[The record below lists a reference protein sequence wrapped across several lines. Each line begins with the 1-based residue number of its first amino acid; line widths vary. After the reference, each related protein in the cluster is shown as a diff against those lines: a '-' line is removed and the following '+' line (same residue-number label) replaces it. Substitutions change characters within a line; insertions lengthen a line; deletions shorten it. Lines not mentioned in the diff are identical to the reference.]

1 MSRGPSPNQWTSLQW
16 TINVRVVFPPGHC
29 KNSPA
34 QRQIILQERLKKS
47 WTIFCSPVQTKFA
60 ACLQLQPIPFYC
72 PYTICFSFIA
82 HRHIVKPKTRWKNSW
97 GVAAIQVF
105 LFFGNLANCP
115 IWQALQCGRLLV
127 IPQANPTSKSKLPN
141 HWVRLLTHTHIHT
154 HTPRAR
160 AIPPC
165 PFFSFGHEAAMRSP
179 IRSSKEVTKSA
190 AAWEMPMK
198 PVGRDSA
205 AVGTKKE

>member
-1 MSRGPSPNQWTSLQW
+1 MSRGPSPNQWTSLPW
-16 TINVRVVFPPGHC
+16 AINVRVVFPPGHC

-97 GVAAIQVF
+97 GVAVIQVF
-105 LFFGNLANCP
+105 LFFGNLANCS
-115 IWQALQCGRLLV
+115 IWQALQCGRLLE
-127 IPQANPTSKSKLPN
+127 ISQASPTSKSKLPN
-141 HWVRLLTHTHIHT
+141 TWVRLLTHAHACA
-154 HTPRAR
+154 PNSSVSY
-160 AIPPC
+160 
-165 PFFSFGHEAAMRSP
+165 FFLFDTKLQWGHQYEALMRSP
-179 IRSSKEVTKSA
+179 SRLPHEKCPWSQWAVTA
-190 AAWEMPMK
+190 LLLAP
-198 PVGRDSA
+198 
-205 AVGTKKE
+205 KKVTI